1 VVIDTSVLVAIWRGE
16 PSARRLHAAILR
28 ADTRLVSA
36 VTLVEAS
43 LVFLGERGPGTDLEL
58 DVLAREL
65 HLEVVPVSVDQATHA
80 RDAARMFGRG
90 PHPARLNFG
99 DLFSYALASDR
110 DEPLLFVG
118 DDFAH
123 TDVIVAEW

>member
-1 VVIDTSVLVAIWRGE
+1 MIDTSVLVAIWRGE

-65 HLEVVPVSVDQATHA
+65 HLEVVPVSVDQATRA

-90 PHPARLNFG
+90 RQTARLNFG

-110 DEPLLFVG
+110 AEPLLFVG